1 MAEPRNGCSKTDW
14 FFLLLDEKCRN
25 FCWLNSIQ
33 AITLQS
39 WHKFPCE
46 LSFILFKFL
55 CKFFLLKGRSS
66 VWFCF
71 MVCLQVL
78 GLFSI
83 VTVLLESN
91 NNFRYYFLVVRLG
104 YDLIEDFLDCLVV
117 FKSVKYFLILLFQIV
132 QVFLCVVVN
141 LSFVIPIVLF
151 VIKHWLP
158 SPRH

>member
-1 MAEPRNGCSKTDW
+1 MTEPRNGCSKTDW

-25 FCWLNSIQ
+25 FCWLNPIQ

-39 WHKFPCE
+39 WHQFPCE
-46 LSFILFKFL
+46 LSFLLIEFL
-55 CKFFLLKGRSS
+55 CEFFLLIGRSS
-66 VWFCF
+66 VRFCF

-78 GLFSI
+78 RLFPI

-91 NNFRYYFLVVRLG
+91 NNFRYYFLVVRLW

-132 QVFLCVVVN
+132 QVFLCVIVN

-151 VIKHWLP
+151 VISHRLP
-158 SPRH
+158 SSRH